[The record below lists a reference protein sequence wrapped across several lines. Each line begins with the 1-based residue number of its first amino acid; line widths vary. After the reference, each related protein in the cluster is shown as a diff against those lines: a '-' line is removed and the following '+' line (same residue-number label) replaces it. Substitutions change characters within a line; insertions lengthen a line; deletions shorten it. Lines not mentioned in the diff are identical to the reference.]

1 MTSKHSRFFRNNPFT
16 YWQSDGPAA
25 WEHLSLQYY
34 SKWHL
39 FENGRSEKKRKGE
52 KEGTKGRGEQ
62 KEDER
67 KSRCQS
73 IRGQAN

>member
-1 MTSKHSRFFRNNPFT
+1 MVE
-16 YWQSDGPAA
+16 A
-25 WEHLSLQYY
+25 
-34 SKWHL
+34 
-39 FENGRSEKKRKGE
+39 KRKGE